1 MYNKMYRPSLK
12 SGWSLILLL
21 VLSIILYLIAA
32 NSYVEI
38 RTDNY
43 EQKLAAVNLMQ
54 EYIDA
59 LTTEI
64 RARNIEI
71 DPINDPFQ
79 TGLIGPRLS
88 SITTD
93 RGLLSEKQAAI
104 NPNIAA
110 IFVEELSRRASS
122 GDKIAVGI
130 TGSNPA
136 VNLALYAA
144 ITVLELDPKII
155 VSLSSAS
162 YGANREELTW
172 LDMEA
177 ILREKGLLS
186 FGSSY
191 ASIGGSEDR
200 GIGLTENGINA
211 LREAMA
217 RNNVPL
223 IYGSSLEESVDLHM
237 EAYDRM
243 LGGEGR
249 YHLFVNIGSG
259 IANVGSET
267 NANLIPEGLNTKL
280 AEKNFEREGV
290 MMKMAKRNVPV
301 LHIRRIIRWA
311 NKYQL
316 NLSLDHKPVVGEG
329 TVFSST
335 IHNVTVSA
343 ICLIIL
349 ILAIVLVIIFD
360 RHDRRFMANIV
371 DTDDEL

>member
-1 MYNKMYRPSLK
+1 MYRKIYRPSLK
-12 SGWSLILLL
+12 SGWSLIMLFLLS
-21 VLSIILYLIAA
+21 VVLYLIAS

-38 RTDNY
+38 RSNRY
-43 EQKLAAVNLMQ
+43 EEKLAAVNLMQ
-54 EYIDA
+54 DYLDA
-59 LTTEI
+59 LKDEI
-64 RARNIEI
+64 VARDIEI

-79 TGLIGPRLS
+79 TGLIGSRLS
-88 SITTD
+88 PITTD

-110 IFVEELSRRASS
+110 IFVEELSRARS

-144 ITVLELDPKII
+144 MTVLELDPKII

-172 LDMEA
+172 LDIEA
-177 ILREKGLLS
+177 ILQEKGLLN

-191 ASIGGSEDR
+191 ASIGGSQDR
-200 GIGLTENGINA
+200 GIGLTDYGLNA
-211 LREAMA
+211 LREAMV
-217 RNNVPL
+217 RNDVPL
-223 IYGSSLEESVDLHM
+223 ILGGDLAESVELRM

-243 LGGEGR
+243 LDGSGR
-249 YHLFVNIGSG
+249 YRLFVNIGG
-259 IANVGSET
+259 GLANVGSET
-267 NANLIPEGLNTKL
+267 NARLIPEGLNTRL
-280 AEKNFEREGV
+280 AERNFETEGV
-290 MMKMAKRNVPV
+290 MMKMAKRNVNV
-301 LHIRRIIRWA
+301 LHIRRILRWA
-311 NKYQL
+311 RNYQL
-316 NLSLDHKPVVGEG
+316 SLSLDEKPIVGEG

-335 IHNVTVSA
+335 IHNVTVAS
-343 ICLIIL
+343 ICLAILLAAIIF
-349 ILAIVLVIIFD
+349 VIIFD

>member
-1 MYNKMYRPSLK
+1 MYRKMYRPNLK
-12 SGWSLILLL
+12 SGWSLVLLF
-21 VLSIILYLIAA
+21 VLSIVLYLIAS

-38 RTDNY
+38 RTNNY

-54 EYIDA
+54 DYIDA
-59 LTTEI
+59 LTDEI
-64 RARNIEI
+64 IARDIDI

-79 TGLIGPRLS
+79 TGLIGSRLS
-88 SITTD
+88 PITTD

-110 IFVEELSRRASS
+110 IFVEELSRART
-122 GDKIAVGI
+122 GDKIAIGI

-144 ITVLELDPKII
+144 ITALELDPKII

-177 ILREKGLLS
+177 ILQDKGLLS

-200 GIGLTENGINA
+200 GIGLTDYGINA

-217 RNNVPL
+217 RNDVPL
-223 IYGSSLEESVDLHM
+223 IMGSSLEESVDLRM

-243 LGGEGR
+243 LDGDGR
-249 YHLFVNIGSG
+249 YRLFVNIGG
-259 IANVGSET
+259 GLANVGSET
-267 NANLIPEGLNTKL
+267 NARLIPEGLNTRL
-280 AEKNFEREGV
+280 AERNFEREGV
-290 MMKMAKRNVPV
+290 MMKMAKRNVHV
-301 LHIRRIIRWA
+301 LHMRRIIRWA
-311 NKYQL
+311 NNYQL
-316 NLSLDHKPVVGEG
+316 SLSLDEKPVIGEG

-335 IHNVTVSA
+335 IHNVTVST

-349 ILAIVLVIIFD
+349 ILAIIFVIIFD